1 MLSLLAVISFKA
13 KVLRC
18 SKSLKRKRRDPS
30 IRPRAEKERP
40 QRRRRRR
47 AQRPAADASART
59 PLPAISVHPQSRPE
73 TVPRAALA
81 LYIIGMSSI
90 RSIHS
95 IRRTKSLRKSLATN
109 FFGPF
114 PQEIGRHKTFSAHF
128 LRKSVATNFFG
139 SFPQEIGRHKTFSA
153 KSLRKSG
160 EKNYFSQ
167 KPQEI
172 DCHKRKRRHRG
183 RGAREWNIFRPFAGY
198 CRDFVC
204 LLQKRLYLCRRFMAY
219 VR

>member
-1 MLSLLAVISFKA
+1 MSGPIGVGGDAQNVQLPMLQHAL
-13 KVLRC
+13 
-18 SKSLKRKRRDPS
+18 
-30 IRPRAEKERP
+30 RP
-40 QRRRRRR
+40 QRS
-47 AQRPAADASART
+47 AAPTEPSGDCPSGGSC
-59 PLPAISVHPQSRPE
+59 AI
-73 TVPRAALA
+73 
-81 LYIIGMSSI
+81 YIGMSSI

-109 FFGPF
+109 FFGSF

-128 LRKSVATNFFG
+128 LRKSAVTKLFRLISSGNRPPQNF
-139 SFPQEIGRHKTFSA
+139 
-153 KSLRKSG
+153 
-160 EKNYFSQ
+160 FSQ

>member
-1 MLSLLAVISFKA
+1 MGEN
-13 KVLRC
+13 R
-18 SKSLKRKRRDPS
+18 KSGSENPV
-30 IRPRAEKERP
+30 E
-40 QRRRRRR
+40 RR
-47 AQRPAADASART
+47 AANC
-59 PLPAISVHPQSRPE
+59 
-73 TVPRAALA
+73 
-81 LYIIGMSSI
+81 
-90 RSIHS
+90 
-95 IRRTKSLRKSLATN
+95 LRKSAEKN
-109 FFGPF
+109 FFSRKPE
-114 PQEIGRHKTFSAHF
+114 EIARHKLFRLISSGN
-128 LRKSVATNFFG
+128 RPPQNFFG

-183 RGAREWNIFRPFAGY
+183 RAAREWNIFRPFAGY

>member
-1 MLSLLAVISFKA
+1 MRAKRAGIAFIMPGRQHLNRTSLQAF
-13 KVLRC
+13 C
-18 SKSLKRKRRDPS
+18 
-30 IRPRAEKERP
+30 
-40 QRRRRRR
+40 
-47 AQRPAADASART
+47 RPAEI
-59 PLPAISVHPQSRPE
+59 LPRGWLSFPKRGFDVRF
-73 TVPRAALA
+73 
-81 LYIIGMSSI
+81 
-90 RSIHS
+90 
-95 IRRTKSLRKSLATN
+95 SLRKSLATKLFRPISSGN
-109 FFGPF
+109 RPS
-114 PQEIGRHKTFSAHF
+114 Q
-128 LRKSVATNFFG
+128 NFFG

>member
-1 MLSLLAVISFKA
+1 MSGPIGVGGDAQNVQLPMLQHAL
-13 KVLRC
+13 
-18 SKSLKRKRRDPS
+18 
-30 IRPRAEKERP
+30 RP
-40 QRRRRRR
+40 QRS
-47 AQRPAADASART
+47 AAPTEPSGDCPSGGSC
-59 PLPAISVHPQSRPE
+59 AI
-73 TVPRAALA
+73 
-81 LYIIGMSSI
+81 YIGMSSI

-114 PQEIGRHKTFSAHF
+114 PQEIARHKLFRLISSGN
-128 LRKSVATNFFG
+128 RPPQNF
-139 SFPQEIGRHKTFSA
+139 
-153 KSLRKSG
+153 
-160 EKNYFSQ
+160 FSQ

-172 DCHKRKRRHRG
+172 DCHKRKRGHRG
-183 RGAREWNIFRPFAGY
+183 RAAREWNIFRPFAGY

>member
-1 MLSLLAVISFKA
+1 MSG
-13 KVLRC
+13 LRGVGGDAHNVQ
-18 SKSLKRKRRDPS
+18 LPM
-30 IRPRAEKERP
+30 P
-40 QRRRRRR
+40 QR
-47 AQRPAADASART
+47 ALRPKRLAAPTEPSGDCPSGGSC
-59 PLPAISVHPQSRPE
+59 AI
-73 TVPRAALA
+73 
-81 LYIIGMSSI
+81 YIGMSSI

-114 PQEIGRHKTFSAHF
+114 PQEIGRQKLFRLISSGNRPPQTFSAHF
-128 LRKSVATNFFG
+128 LRKSLATNFFG

-153 KSLRKSG
+153 KSLRKSV
-160 EKNYFSQ
+160 EKNFFSQ

-183 RGAREWNIFRPFAGY
+183 RAAREWNIFRPFAGY